1 MMDANT
7 KTIAIPG
14 PVVEVDL
21 SRPLPL
27 VLIEGAVLQGV
38 TRAVIEID
46 AGEMPVL
53 VLRLLRF
60 DVKGGT
66 LPNVIGRYRK
76 EQGE

>member
-1 MMDANT
+1 
-7 KTIAIPG
+7 
-14 PVVEVDL
+14 
-21 SRPLPL
+21 